1 MLRLLLIFLSFGLF
15 SCNIPNKS
23 GSSSTSIEF
32 DSLDNANDSITTN
45 TLAKEYSIMMMG
57 DIMPGTQHPQNYLT
71 PDDGKTLFDNVTPIL
86 KKGDFV
92 VGNLEGTLVDK
103 SPVAQKAVNSFSQYV
118 FMIPTRYAQLFKDAG
133 FTALAVINNH
143 ANDVTSVGIESTR
156 KTLKEYDIPYSGF
169 KADGGYTIIEK
180 DGIKYALC
188 AFGTSPNGNHID
200 DIENAQKIVTE
211 ANANANIV
219 IVSFH
224 GGCEGTGARHVPKKR
239 EYFRNGLSRGD
250 VYKFSRACIDA
261 GADIVFGHSPHLCR
275 AIEIYKNH
283 IIAYSLGN
291 FCTPYQMNVS
301 GILGYAPI
309 LEVFVDNNGNFI
321 KGQIHS
327 FKQQRGK
334 GPSIDSSNAVVKE
347 IRNLSNEDFPQTTP
361 HISDTGEITIK

>member
-1 MLRLLLIFLSFGLF
+1 MLRLFFIILTIGLF
-15 SCNIPNKS
+15 SCNIPNID
-23 GSSSTSIEF
+23 STS
-32 DSLDNANDSITTN
+32 SLSNDTITKIDTITTQN
-45 TLAKEYSIMMMG
+45 LQKKEYSIMMMG
-57 DIMPGTQHPQNYLT
+57 DIMPGTQYPQDYIT
-71 PDDGKTLFDNVTPIL
+71 PDDGKSLFENVTPIL
-86 KKGDFV
+86 KRGNFV
-92 VGNLEGTLVDK
+92 VGNLEGTLVDN
-103 SPVAQKAVNSFSQYV
+103 SPTAQKAINSFSQYV

-156 KTLKEYDIPYSGF
+156 KTLKKFDIPYSGF
-169 KADGGYTIIEK
+169 KDDGGYTIIDK

-200 DIENAQKIVTE
+200 DIESAKKIVTE
-211 ANANANIV
+211 ANSNANIV

-224 GGCEGTGARHVPKKR
+224 GGCEGTSARHVPKKR

-250 VYKFSRACIDA
+250 VYQFSHACIDA

-275 AIEIYKNH
+275 AIEIYNNH

-291 FCTPYQMNVS
+291 FCTPYRMNVS

-309 LEVFVDNNGNFI
+309 LEVIVDDNGNFI
-321 KGQIHS
+321 RGQIHS

-334 GPSIDSSNAVVKE
+334 GPQIDASNAVVKE
-347 IRNLSNEDFPQTTP
+347 IRQLSNEDFPQTAP
-361 HISDTGEITIK
+361 LISNDGKITLK